1 MKEKPNI
8 ILEKSYNFSLRIV
21 KMYKF
26 LTQEQ
31 KEFILAKQVLRSGTS
46 VGANINEAQS
56 AESKSDFIH
65 KMGIALK
72 ELRETRYWLNLLK
85 DSEYLPKDAFN
96 SIYDESGNLLN
107 ILQSIILTA
116 KENHKK

>member
-31 KEFILAKQVLRSGTS
+31 KEFVLAKQDL
-46 VGANINEAQS
+46 
-56 AESKSDFIH
+56 
-65 KMGIALK
+65 
-72 ELRETRYWLNLLK
+72 
-85 DSEYLPKDAFN
+85 
-96 SIYDESGNLLN
+96 
-107 ILQSIILTA
+107 
-116 KENHKK
+116 